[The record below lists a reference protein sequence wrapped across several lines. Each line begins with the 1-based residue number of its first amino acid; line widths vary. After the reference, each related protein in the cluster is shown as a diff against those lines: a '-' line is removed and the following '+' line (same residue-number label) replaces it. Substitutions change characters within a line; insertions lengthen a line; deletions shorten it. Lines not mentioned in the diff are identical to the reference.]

1 MFRII
6 LARYRFR
13 KFSSWLAA
21 LALLSGVGRA
31 QGEALPAAL
40 PEDLLPELKQLLQT
54 ASTQSPAIVAK
65 NIDVAQ
71 AEALRI
77 QDRAGLFPTLSAS
90 GGYSNVESAIAGEAG
105 SKSSNDGVF
114 YGVYFSQPLFHW
126 GALKHQHDIGK
137 IGVQLAEKSYAE
149 AYRTLTLTIRKQYLA
164 LIQSKMEVRNREF
177 AARAAESFLGLQ
189 EAKLRDG
196 RLSQGEIIHPR
207 LALEEARIRAGR
219 AQAEYESAKRLLA
232 RTVGVP
238 DIDDSTVPSSIPR
251 PTYAPQTLGAYFE
264 TLKNTS
270 LENTFMGDYYRQSI
284 EQAQMRYRI
293 ARVRLLPKFS
303 LSASYNQSNYS
314 QIERLA
320 TGDRV
325 VQTELTSTVYGIT
338 GFWTLFD
345 GLATRGAKLSALA
358 AKRLAERS
366 LDTYLESTSESIRL
380 LEKQIGFSGRMMD
393 LTDTRRQ
400 LAFAA
405 VKKVSDDVRSGVSPQ
420 ATLDKFTAE
429 AYDSELASLSAQAE
443 FLSHWSEYV
452 SLLGVDPV
460 LANISPRYLRHGK

>member
-1 MFRII
+1 
-6 LARYRFR
+6 
-13 KFSSWLAA
+13 
-21 LALLSGVGRA
+21 
-31 QGEALPAAL
+31 
-40 PEDLLPELKQLLQT
+40 
-54 ASTQSPAIVAK
+54 
-65 NIDVAQ
+65 
-71 AEALRI
+71 
-77 QDRAGLFPTLSAS
+77 
-90 GGYSNVESAIAGEAG
+90 
-105 SKSSNDGVF
+105 
-114 YGVYFSQPLFHW
+114 
-126 GALKHQHDIGK
+126 
-137 IGVQLAEKSYAE
+137 
-149 AYRTLTLTIRKQYLA
+149 
-164 LIQSKMEVRNREF
+164 
-177 AARAAESFLGLQ
+177 
-189 EAKLRDG
+189 
-196 RLSQGEIIHPR
+196 
-207 LALEEARIRAGR
+207 
-219 AQAEYESAKRLLA
+219 
-232 RTVGVP
+232 
-238 DIDDSTVPSSIPR
+238 
-251 PTYAPQTLGAYFE
+251 
-264 TLKNTS
+264 
-270 LENTFMGDYYRQSI
+270 MGDYYRQSI